1 MAPVDLAS
9 QVLLN
14 ECKITVEPNGKKKTI
29 QTYKIQI
36 NNKESNWLAEIGI
49 RHDPKQKFTF
59 KYAAIYDKSGKEV
72 RKLKKKEITTRS
84 LRSSMAFFQDDMISE
99 FTLYHPTFPYIIEYS
114 YEIVEAEYVVLKHWY
129 PSKYSSI
136 PTVLGKLEIQTP
148 VDFSV
153 NIDQNGAFEF
163 NETIIEKQKKYSWSI
178 VNIDKITDQIYAPNI
193 YEMLPFVK
201 VVSENFTFG
210 VEGSN
215 KSWAD
220 FGEWIHKLNEGTDD
234 LPQSEKDKLKTMV
247 AGLKDKRE
255 VIKKV
260 YHYLQDHT
268 TYVLVMVE
276 EGGLQSYPA
285 SYVCENKYGDCKALT
300 TYMKSMLKSLDIE
313 SNYTVIYAGDDVR
326 RVNENIPSSQFNH
339 VILTVPIES
348 DTIWIENTSN
358 SLPFNYIGTFTQNR
372 KGLAV
377 DAKGSKIL
385 ASPALLTDQVLNER
399 QFSFKQS
406 NNETWSTSAHL
417 NLRGDNFEDIRYYKT
432 NNKESKLD
440 AKIIDVIDL
449 DKFDLD
455 DWEFE
460 DYHRDSTHVKIK
472 LNGNLKNPIRK
483 VANMEVINPLRIKL
497 PEFEKPD
504 ERLQDVRI
512 NCPINKLDKLSF
524 NLEES
529 IDKNVQIPDNFSLS
543 SSYGEYKVEYKKV
556 DYQIEVTEHFKLFAG
571 DIDLNSYS
579 DFYQFMNDI
588 NKIKKQSAIIIE

>member
-1 MAPVDLAS
+1 M
-9 QVLLN
+9 
-14 ECKITVEPNGKKKTI
+14 
-29 QTYKIQI
+29 
-36 NNKESNWLAEIGI
+36 
-49 RHDPKQKFTF
+49 
-59 KYAAIYDKSGKEV
+59 
-72 RKLKKKEITTRS
+72 
-84 LRSSMAFFQDDMISE
+84 
-99 FTLYHPTFPYIIEYS
+99 PYIIEYS

-385 ASPALLTDQVLNER
+385 ASPALLPDQVLNER